1 MRPGICQNQPS
12 ACLRNCR
19 EPHRHLLHGGAL
31 SRRSS
36 RDMLPYHRLGL
47 GAMVGRVHDKPSQC
61 AGSHTIPS
69 SSARSRY
76 SSSLFPSAQGVLFK
90 VPRGPF
96 SCCRYQR
103 DRLRAPAIKLARARP
118 RPPLYMCGSSP
129 NASPWSTANT
139 ITRATSSSGWCISSP
154 MLLRRTTPT
163 RPRRTS
169 HRRRSPRM
177 RPSCCRC
184 PALAPRCSRRCLP
197 REATRWGGGAGEE
210 GLDRAG
216 VRSVGGGQA
225 GRDGHAGPDIADDGA
240 ERGVRLH
247 DRRRGESL
255 RVSGQRR
262 QHGRRPSEPGAGGSV
277 LERPAHPMP
286 AASP

>member
-118 RPPLYMCGSSP
+118 RPPVVHVRLLTERLALVNRQHDHARHELERLVHQLADAAP
-129 NASPWSTANT
+129 ADDANASPEERVIVGLRLAGRGEKIHEMVCRCGGRVPIREVCRARSTTAT
-139 ITRATSSSGWCISSP
+139 IRTDLGVSGTLGTCGASNASNE
-154 MLLRRTTPT
+154 T
-163 RPRRTS
+163 
-169 HRRRSPRM
+169 RRS
-177 RPSCCRC
+177 
-184 PALAPRCSRRCLP
+184 
-197 REATRWGGGAGEE
+197 
-210 GLDRAG
+210 
-216 VRSVGGGQA
+216 
-225 GRDGHAGPDIADDGA
+225 
-240 ERGVRLH
+240 
-247 DRRRGESL
+247 
-255 RVSGQRR
+255 
-262 QHGRRPSEPGAGGSV
+262 
-277 LERPAHPMP
+277 
-286 AASP
+286 